1 MSAAAAL
8 LLAGVAADPGAVPPA
23 APPPTAPAPVPQD
36 APATPA
42 PAQPA
47 PDAPVTPP
55 PVIPAAPQAPAD
67 VSDIVVTGPERVATP
82 GDPMEQVNAQSY
94 KVTQAVDD
102 AVVAPVAK
110 AYKGILPRPI
120 RSGLRNFVNNLNEPV
135 VFVNYLLQ
143 LKPGKAAE
151 TLGRFAVNSTVGVA
165 GVFDMAKRKPFK
177 LPLRRNGFAN
187 TMGYYGIKP
196 GPYLYLPLVGPTTV
210 RDLFGLGL
218 DRLLVPVAVGKPFDR
233 PYYAIP
239 VGVLGSLDYRIEFD
253 DYLRNIR
260 ESRDPYA
267 AARETYLKAREAEI
281 EALHGRVVPPPVI
294 LREEDI
300 PRKADMPETP
310 APDATPP
317 AEAAAE
323 PAPKPQES

>member
-1 MSAAAAL
+1 MTD
-8 LLAGVAADPGAVPPA
+8 AGE
-23 APPPTAPAPVPQD
+23 
-36 APATPA
+36 
-42 PAQPA
+42 
-47 PDAPVTPP
+47 
-55 PVIPAAPQAPAD
+55 
-67 VSDIVVTGPERVATP
+67 IVVTGAERVPTP

-94 KVTQAVDD
+94 QVTQAVDD

-110 AYKGILPRPI
+110 VYKGILPRPI
-120 RSGLRNFVNNLNEPV
+120 RSGLRNFINNLNEPV

-151 TLGRFAVNSTVGVA
+151 TLGRFTVNSTVGVA

-218 DRLLVPVAVGKPFDR
+218 DRLLVPLAVGKPFNR

-239 VGVLGSLDYRIEFD
+239 IGVLGSLDYRIEFD

-281 EALHGRVVPPPVI
+281 EALHGRVVPPPVLI
-294 LREEDI
+294 GPPPERPE
-300 PRKADMPETP
+300 ADTAPEPAVPAETP
-310 APDATPP
+310 P
-317 AEAAAE
+317 
-323 PAPKPQES
+323 PAPKPEPE